1 MKLLNVINRFR
12 LRDEKESPEYVLD
25 AINSGIE
32 FRGTNLIILIFAIII
47 ASVGL
52 NVNSTAVIIGAMLIS
67 PLMGPIIGLGYS
79 MATYDFLL
87 LKKSLKNLSFAIV
100 TSLFAST
107 VYFALSPLNEAHS
120 ELLARTTPTIYDVL
134 IALFGG
140 FAGIVATA
148 SKKKG
153 NVIPGAAIAT
163 ALMPPLCTAGYGI
176 ATAQWNFFL
185 GAMYLFNINTVFI
198 ALSTMVFTRFLKYPF
213 HHESDEKRILKTNR
227 WLTLIVVVTILPS
240 IYLGYRFIMQDQ
252 FIRNANAFIQ
262 SEAVFENSYLLKHN
276 IDPSTEKISLVF
288 GGKELT
294 QEQRNQIKSKL
305 VYFKLEDVQLDII
318 QGFSIEDE
326 SKSFTRMEKFYNDIK
341 SLERQNRQLVKIK
354 DSLENYLGAQQ
365 VNRRK
370 LKDEIKVLFPEIGQI
385 AIEQEIFEWDSIRK
399 TVNIVFVESRQKT
412 FDRTK
417 FKNWLK
423 TRLDSDSIRLIT
435 N

>member
-1 MKLLNVINRFR
+1 MINRFR

-25 AINSGIE
+25 AIGSAIE

-52 NVNSTAVIIGAMLIS
+52 NINSTAVIIGAMLIS

-79 MATYDFLL
+79 MATYDFVL

-100 TSLFAST
+100 TSLVAST
-107 VYFALSPLNEAHS
+107 LYFALSPLNEAHS
-120 ELLARTTPTIYDVL
+120 ELLARTSPTIYDVL

-163 ALMPPLCTAGYGI
+163 ALMPPLCTAGFGI
-176 ATAQWNFFL
+176 ATAQWNYFL

-213 HHESDEKRILKTNR
+213 HQQSDKKSIVKTNR
-227 WLTLIVVVTILPS
+227 WITIIVIVTILPS
-240 IYLGYRFIMQDQ
+240 IYLGYRFIIHDQ
-252 FIRNANAFIQ
+252 FLRNANAFIQ
-262 SEAVFENSYLLKHN
+262 SETAFENSYLLKHD
-276 IDPSTEKISLVF
+276 IDPSNEKITVVF
-288 GGKELT
+288 GGKLLT
-294 QEQRNQIKSKL
+294 PEQKDYLTSKL
-305 VYFKLEDVQLDII
+305 VYFKLEDAKLEIK
-318 QGFSIEDE
+318 QGFSIDDE
-326 SKSFTRMEKFYNDIK
+326 TKSVSRIEKYYNDIK
-341 SLERQNRQLVKIK
+341 SLELQNRQLIKIK
-354 DSLENYLGAQQ
+354 DSLENYLI
-365 VNRRK
+365 VNQANRNK
-370 LKDEIKVLFPEIGQI
+370 LKDEMKVLFPEIGQI
-385 AIEQEIFEWDSIRK
+385 AIEQEIFEWDSVRK
-399 TVNIVFVESRQKT
+399 TVNIVFVESRQRT
-412 FDRTK
+412 FDK
-417 FKNWLK
+417 AKLKAWLK